1 MVDRVYLHVGPPKT
15 GTTFIQQVLW
25 RNQSRLAEAGIHLP
39 LGTHRAQLLAA
50 ANLLQKEAWA
60 NQPRAARWTWPRF
73 VEATAGHSGRAIL
86 SEEMLADADD
96 ARAEQAVRTLAPADV
111 HVVITA
117 RDLARQIPSAWQ
129 QTIKQ
134 RGTLTLDKF
143 LERIAGDGDPLR
155 FWMRQDLAHVV
166 RVWCTQLPAGNV
178 HLVPVPPPGEPATVL
193 WSRFA
198 DATGIDVDVD
208 LVDELPNRSLG
219 AAEIEVLRRFN
230 ASLGERLPYPHPY
243 VEVVR
248 RRIAVDLES
257 GGRKGT
263 TPIPADWRD
272 WVTARS
278 VRMVNQLAETG
289 IDVVGDLRE
298 LVPVFAAPA
307 EGGLTEREVS
317 DATIRALIAAAVDYC
332 DSLDRIKDL
341 ERASR
346 RGIRRIWRSLRAR
359 IRTGA
364 TSRNRGT
371 ETS

>member
-25 RNQSRLAEAGIHLP
+25 RNQDRLADAGIHLP

-50 ANLLQKEAWA
+50 ANLLQKESWA
-60 NQPRAARWTWPRF
+60 NEPRATRWTWPRF
-73 VEATAGHSGRAIL
+73 VEATAGHSGSAIL

-96 ARAEQAVRTLAPADV
+96 ARAEQAVRTLGPADV
-111 HVVITA
+111 HIVITA

-134 RGTLTLDKF
+134 RGTLTLDGF

-155 FWMRQDLAHVV
+155 FWMRQDLARVV
-166 RVWCTQLPAGNV
+166 RVWCAHLPAGNV

-198 DATGIDVDVD
+198 DATGIDIDVD
-208 LVDELPNRSLG
+208 MVEELPNRSLG
-219 AAEIEVLRRFN
+219 AAEIEVLRRLN
-230 ASLGERLPYPHPY
+230 ADLGERLPYPHPY

-257 GGRKGT
+257 GGPNGA
-263 TPIPADWRD
+263 TPIPVEWRD

-278 VRMVNQLAETG
+278 VRMVDQLAEAG

-298 LVPVFAAPA
+298 LVPVFAGPSEDGLA
-307 EGGLTEREVS
+307 EQDVS
-317 DATIRALIAAAVDYC
+317 GAAIRALIAAAVDYC
-332 DSLDRIKDL
+332 DSLARIKDL
-341 ERASR
+341 EAAQR
-346 RGIRRIWRSLRAR
+346 RGLRRVWRSVRAR
-359 IRTGA
+359 IRAGTA
-364 TSRNRGT
+364 RRNRGT
-371 ETS
+371 EVS